1 MYPLLHNPK
10 SPGSSVHVVF
20 GSECTNS
27 MDYKSIGVFHSF
39 KTSGW
44 QGNITRLLACSHHQ
58 KKDYKGWDIGPTF
71 VHPNYYYDVPG
82 YEDSP
87 TYNKPAA
94 LMHFTHEVDIEEEFI
109 LYIDADMLLRRTMNP
124 TDYGARKGL
133 VVTEY
138 VWYIQEG
145 IENGLAEQFL
155 SDRRAIER
163 AKNTHGGYYHLFHK
177 DDAKKVT
184 PKWLHY
190 TREMR
195 HHPEKY
201 WAGLPGSKLKENIDT
216 AQKGAKYGDV
226 PWISEM
232 YGYAFAAA
240 EVGLDHLFTRG
251 GGGVLYGDDFLSLN
265 HAGPIASHYTLSC
278 QIPSI
283 EHYVPHGKYS
293 DEDRENSYKFDKKN
307 FPDFDATNCNDGF
320 LFPEPPRI
328 PIVDEAA
335 ALCAEDA
342 ERLNF
347 ALCDYYRRNCPRH
360 SRAFQRSLKHCPFS
374 VNGDYGFHFDK
385 VVPAPCG
392 NRDSDEHCKERVLAG
407 ECRVRF
413 VHYCFFDVKYL

>member
-1 MYPLLHNPK
+1 
-10 SPGSSVHVVF
+10 
-20 GSECTNS
+20 
-27 MDYKSIGVFHSF
+27 
-39 KTSGW
+39 
-44 QGNITRLLACSHHQ
+44 
-58 KKDYKGWDIGPTF
+58 
-71 VHPNYYYDVPG
+71 
-82 YEDSP
+82 
-87 TYNKPAA
+87 
-94 LMHFTHEVDIEEEFI
+94 MHFTQEVEIEDEFI

-124 TDYGARKGL
+124 EDYGARKGL

-138 VWYIQEG
+138 VWYIQQG

-155 SDRRAIER
+155 SERSAIER
-163 AKNTHGGYYHLFHK
+163 AKNTHGGYYHLFHR

-184 PKWLHY
+184 PRWLHY

-195 HHPEKY
+195 HHPERY
-201 WAGLPGSKLKENIDT
+201 WAGLPGSKLREHIDT
-216 AQKGAKYGDV
+216 VQKGSKYGDI

-240 EVGLDHLFTRG
+240 EIGLDHLFTRG

-278 QIPSI
+278 QIPSV
-283 EHYVPHGKYS
+283 EHYVPHGKYNQ
-293 DEDRENSYKFDKKN
+293 EDRKNSYKFDKNN
-307 FPDFDATNCNDGF
+307 FPDFDVTDCNDGF

-335 ALCAEDA
+335 ALCAENA

-374 VNGDYGFHFDK
+374 VNGDYSFHFDK

-392 NRDSDEHCKERVLAG
+392 NRDGDENCKERALSG

-413 VHYCFFDVKYL
+413 LWSVGIVAVAGYTLSICQLRLFYLTNYRLILLG